1 MSDDLYMDAPEAAE
15 ALGISVPTLY
25 SYVSRKGLRSFA
37 VPGTRRRRYWR
48 ADILALLASFEPQG
62 GEPPAPSTRIT
73 LLTATGTYYRGH
85 DVVDLAD
92 RASVEDVAAL
102 LWQAPAD
109 QIFTDRL
116 PHAPLMLPAML
127 AALQDAPTLDRAMSM
142 LPLIERANPRAFDLS
157 PAGFAA
163 SGADALRWL
172 TALILGADAPSPAP
186 VHRAIADTLGADL
199 VFADLIR
206 RALILIADHE
216 FAATTHAVRAAAST
230 GLTPYAA
237 VLVGLVA
244 ATGQK
249 AKIQRYEAVR
259 RLVLEI
265 LGAADPAQPIISRFR
280 AGEDLAGFETLP
292 MHRGG
297 DRRAQ
302 ALLSACRAG
311 LVHDPLFQRLETA
324 VGVVT
329 DLTSREPGVIVL
341 LAFLGH
347 RLGLAGN
354 ELALGTIGRAI
365 GWIAHAQEA
374 MAEPMI
380 GRSARASYDGPLP
393 TGTLERGSGGG
404 I

>member
-15 ALGISVPTLY
+15 ALGVSVPTLY

-48 ADILALLASFEPQG
+48 ADILALLADFGPQEPATR
-62 GEPPAPSTRIT
+62 APSTRIT

-85 DVVDLAD
+85 DVVDLAE
-92 RASVEDVAAL
+92 RSSVEDVAAL
-102 LWQAPAD
+102 LWQAPTD
-109 QIFTDRL
+109 QVFTDRL
-116 PHAPLMLPAML
+116 PHAPSMLQPIL
-127 AALQDAPTLDRAMSM
+127 NALEGAPSLDRAMAL

-157 PAGFAA
+157 PASFAA

-172 TALILGADAPSPAP
+172 SALILGAEAPSAAP
-186 VHRAIADTLGADL
+186 LHRSIADQLGADL

-265 LGAADPAQPIISRFR
+265 LHASDPAQPIVSRFR
-280 AGEDLAGFETLP
+280 AGEELAGFETLP

-297 DRRAQ
+297 DRRAL

-311 LVHDPLFQRLETA
+311 LSADPLFQRLETA
-324 VGVVT
+324 IGVVQ
-329 DLTSREPGVIVL
+329 DLASREPGVIVL

-347 RLGLAGN
+347 RMGLIDN

-380 GRSARASYDGPLP
+380 GRTARASYDGPLP
-393 TGTLERGSGGG
+393 T
-404 I
+404 

>member
-1 MSDDLYMDAPEAAE
+1 MFGKEPMSDDLYMDAPEAAE
-15 ALGISVPTLY
+15 ALGISVSTLY
-25 SYVSRKGLRSFA
+25 SYVSRKGLRSFPI
-37 VPGTRRRRYWR
+37 PGTRRRRYWR
-48 ADILALLASFEPQG
+48 ADIQALLTTFAPQG
-62 GEPPAPSTRIT
+62 AEPSAPSTRIT
-73 LLTATGTYYRGH
+73 LLTATGTYYRGY
-85 DVVDLAD
+85 DVVDLAE
-92 RASVEDVAAL
+92 RASVEEVAAL

-109 QIFTDRL
+109 QIFSSRL
-116 PHAPLMLPAML
+116 PHAPPMLPAIL
-127 AALQDAPTLDRAMSM
+127 AALRDAPSLDRTMAL

-157 PAGFAA
+157 PTGFAA

-172 TALILGADAPSPAP
+172 TALLLDADAPTSAPLPQAITKLLGADE
-186 VHRAIADTLGADL
+186 
-199 VFADLIR
+199 VFSDLIR

-265 LGAADPAQPIISRFR
+265 LNAADPAQPVISRFR
-280 AGEDLAGFETLP
+280 AGEELAGFETLP
-292 MHRGG
+292 MHMGG

-302 ALLSACRAG
+302 ALLSACRATLG
-311 LVHDPLFQRLETA
+311 QDILFQRLEAA
-324 VGVVT
+324 VRMVT
-329 DLTSREPGVIVL
+329 ELTSREPGVIVL

-374 MAEPMI
+374 MIEPGV
-380 GRSARASYDGPLP
+380 GRAARASYDGPLP
-393 TGTLERGSGGG
+393 T
-404 I
+404 

>member
-1 MSDDLYMDAPEAAE
+1 MFGQEGMSDDLYMDAPEAAE
-15 ALGISVPTLY
+15 ALGISLPTLY

-48 ADILALLASFEPQG
+48 ADIQALLTTVTPQG
-62 GEPPAPSTRIT
+62 VEPSAPSTRIT

-85 DVVDLAD
+85 DVVDLAE
-92 RASVEDVAAL
+92 RCSVEEVAAL

-109 QIFTDRL
+109 QIFTQRL
-116 PHAPLMLPAML
+116 PHAPPMLPAIL
-127 AALQDAPTLDRAMSM
+127 AALGEAPTLDRTMAL

-172 TALILGADAPSPAP
+172 TALVLGADAPTAAP
-186 VHRAIADTLGADL
+186 LHQAIAKRLGADT
-199 VFADLIR
+199 VFSDLIR

-230 GLTPYAA
+230 GLTPYSA

-265 LGAADPAQPIISRFR
+265 LHAADPTQPVISRFR

-292 MHRGG
+292 MHMGG

-302 ALLSACRAG
+302 VLLSACRAG
-311 LVHDPLFQRLETA
+311 LGQDSLFQRLEAA
-324 VGVVT
+324 VRVVN
-329 DLTSREPGVIVL
+329 DLTTREPGVIVL

-347 RLGLAGN
+347 RLGLADN

-374 MAEPMI
+374 MIEP
-380 GRSARASYDGPLP
+380 GVARATRASYDGPLP
-393 TGTLERGSGGG
+393 T
-404 I
+404 

>member
-1 MSDDLYMDAPEAAE
+1 MFGKELMSDDLYMDASEAAE
-15 ALGISVPTLY
+15 ALGISVSTLY
-25 SYVSRKGLRSFA
+25 SYVSRKGLRSFP

-48 ADILALLASFEPQG
+48 ADIQALLTTFAPQG
-62 GEPPAPSTRIT
+62 AEPATPSTRIT

-85 DVVDLAD
+85 DVVDLAE
-92 RASVEDVAAL
+92 RASVEEVAAL
-102 LWQAPAD
+102 LWQAPPD
-109 QIFTDRL
+109 QIFSSRL
-116 PHAPLMLPAML
+116 PHAPPMLPEIL
-127 AALQDAPTLDRAMSM
+127 AALRDAPTLDRTMAL

-172 TALILGADAPSPAP
+172 TALLLDADAPTAEPLPQAITERLGADA
-186 VHRAIADTLGADL
+186 
-199 VFADLIR
+199 VFSDLIR

-265 LGAADPAQPIISRFR
+265 LNAPDPAQPVISRFR
-280 AGEDLAGFETLP
+280 AGEELAGFETLP
-292 MHRGG
+292 MHMGG

-302 ALLSACRAG
+302 ALLSACRAALG
-311 LVHDPLFQRLETA
+311 QDALFQRLEAA
-324 VGVVT
+324 VRMVT
-329 DLTSREPGVIVL
+329 ELTSREPGVIVL

-347 RLGLAGN
+347 RLGLSGN

-374 MAEPMI
+374 MIEPGI
-380 GRSARASYDGPLP
+380 GRAARASYDGPLP
-393 TGTLERGSGGG
+393 T
-404 I
+404 

>member
-37 VPGTRRRRYWR
+37 IPGTRRRRYWR
-48 ADILALLASFEPQG
+48 ADIQGLLTTFAPQG
-62 GEPPAPSTRIT
+62 SEPPAPSTRIT

-85 DVVDLAD
+85 DVVDLAE
-92 RASVEDVAAL
+92 RSTVEDVAAL

-109 QIFTDRL
+109 HIFTQRL
-116 PHAPLMLPAML
+116 PHAPAMLPAIL
-127 AALQDAPTLDRAMSM
+127 AALGEAPTLDRAMAL

-157 PAGFAA
+157 PGGFAA

-172 TALILGADAPSPAP
+172 TALILGAEAPTAAP
-186 VHRAIADTLGADL
+186 LHQAIADYLHAD
-199 VFADLIR
+199 VIFSDLIR
-206 RALILIADHE
+206 RSLILIADHE

-265 LGAADPAQPIISRFR
+265 LNAADPSQPVISRFR
-280 AGEDLAGFETLP
+280 AGEELAGFESLP
-292 MHRGG
+292 MHTGG

-302 ALLSACRAG
+302 ALLSACRASLG
-311 LVHDPLFQRLETA
+311 QDVLFQRLEAA
-324 VGVVT
+324 VGVVN

-374 MAEPMI
+374 MIEPGV
-380 GRSARASYDGPLP
+380 GRAARASYDGPLP
-393 TGTLERGSGGG
+393 T
-404 I
+404 

>member
-1 MSDDLYMDAPEAAE
+1 MSDDLYMDAPEAART
-15 ALGISVPTLY
+15 LGVTVQTLY
-25 SYVSRKGLRSFA
+25 AYVSRKGLRSFP

-48 ADILALLASFEPQG
+48 ADILALADTFQPRGDEPA
-62 GEPPAPSTRIT
+62 APSTRIT

-85 DVVDLAD
+85 DVVDLAE
-92 RASVEDVAAL
+92 RSSVEDVAAL
-102 LWQAPAD
+102 LWQAPSE
-109 QIFTDRL
+109 QIFTERL
-116 PHAPLMLPAML
+116 PHAPPMLPAL
-127 AALQDAPTLDRAMSM
+127 LSALQDAPTLDRAMAL

-172 TALILGADAPSPAP
+172 SALILGAEAPSAAP
-186 VHRAIADTLGADL
+186 LHRAIAEGLGADL

-265 LGAADPAQPIISRFR
+265 LNAADPAEPVISRFR

-292 MHRGG
+292 MHKGG

-302 ALLSACRAG
+302 ALLLACRAG
-311 LVHDPLFQRLETA
+311 LARDALFRRLETA
-324 VGVVT
+324 VGVVA

-347 RLGLAGN
+347 RLGLTGN

-374 MAEPMI
+374 MAEPML
-380 GRSARASYDGPLP
+380 GRGARASYDGPLP
-393 TGTLERGSGGG
+393 G
-404 I
+404 